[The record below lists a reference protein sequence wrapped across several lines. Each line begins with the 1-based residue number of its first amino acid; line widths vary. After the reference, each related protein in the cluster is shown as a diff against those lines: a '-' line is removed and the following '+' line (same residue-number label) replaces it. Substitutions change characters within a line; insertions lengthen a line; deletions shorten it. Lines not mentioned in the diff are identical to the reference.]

1 MIFGRVPVPK
11 PCVSGQRRGSGTQE
25 ASGTPCLWWLRQR
38 KYTGLAFQ
46 LLVALKDSGRVSF
59 WDWGIGTDLSEG
71 AKSALGTS
79 STAWHTGLACSS
91 SEPTAG
97 TGEGQDV
104 WIQVSKAHCG
114 WVCSDFS
121 PTKHLYPFLFPV
133 SNKHHFMDSNLLY
146 QCRMNFRRRRRL
158 MELLTEKSRLVP
170 ESHDSPFC
178 LRKQNH
184 DNRKHTSF
192 LSGDSSATLLSVEW
206 LHGVLNVL
214 WHPFCA
220 RGFTVNL
227 KTVVYPCLQ
236 GVSQFTQSLALG
248 VAFDVISI
256 APQLLIS
263 VREQAECV
271 KIPASLK

>member
-1 MIFGRVPVPK
+1 MAECLFPNLAYPGKGEEAKCRKRLGHRVHGGWDRGNAQ
-11 PCVSGQRRGSGTQE
+11 VSLFY
-25 ASGTPCLWWLRQR
+25 CLWLWKTQ
-38 KYTGLAFQ
+38 A
-46 LLVALKDSGRVSF
+46 VSF
-59 WDWGIGTDLSEG
+59 QDWGIGTDLSEG

-79 STAWHTGLACSS
+79 STLWHTGLTCSS

-104 WIQVSKAHCG
+104 WIRVSKAHCRQL
-114 WVCSDFS
+114 CSDFS

-192 LSGDSSATLLSVEW
+192 LSGDSLAALLSVEW

-214 WHPFCA
+214 QHPFCA

-227 KTVVYPCLQ
+227 KTVMYPCLQ
-236 GVSQFTQSLALG
+236 GLSQFTQSLALG
-248 VAFDVISI
+248 VAFALVSV
-256 APQLLIS
+256 APQLLIKNQCLWAN
-263 VREQAECV
+263 RMR
-271 KIPASLK
+271 